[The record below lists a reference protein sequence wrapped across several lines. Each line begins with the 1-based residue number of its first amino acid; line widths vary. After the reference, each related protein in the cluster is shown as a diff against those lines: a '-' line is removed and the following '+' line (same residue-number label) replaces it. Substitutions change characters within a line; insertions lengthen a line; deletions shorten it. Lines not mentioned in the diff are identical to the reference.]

1 MARGF
6 TSFVKNNKNRTM
18 GLQNAEKLKIGLV
31 FLVFVVGVVLAIRIQ
46 TPEPRLPILNP
57 SDLNPAVVADSMEGI
72 GMNHVVAPF
81 TLVDQMGQ
89 TRTEA
94 DVEGKIRVVNYFFTT
109 CPSICMDM
117 AVNMRTVQAAY
128 LDNNV
133 VQLLSHS
140 AMPDYDQPE
149 VLAAYAAAN
158 DVNPSRWWLLTGE
171 PAELNRLARTSYFAV
186 LEEGQGW
193 DEHSFIHT
201 ENLVLIDHKGRLRG
215 YYDGTSAEEADLLIE
230 HIGWLLKER
239 ASDFRKTASQP

>member
-18 GLQNAEKLKIGLV
+18 GLRNAEKLKMGLV

-128 LDNNV
+128 LHNEV

>member
-1 MARGF
+1 
-6 TSFVKNNKNRTM
+6 M
-18 GLQNAEKLKIGLV
+18 GLKKGEFWKIGILLV
-31 FLVFVVGVVLAIRIQ
+31 VFVAGVIWAIQIQ
-46 TPEPRLPILNP
+46 TPDPRLPILNP

-72 GMNHVVAPF
+72 GINHVVAPF
-81 TLVDQMGQ
+81 TLLDQSGR

-109 CPSICMDM
+109 CPSICKDM

-128 LDNNV
+128 LDNDA

-140 AMPDYDQPE
+140 AMPDYDKPD

-158 DVNPSRWWLLTGE
+158 DVNPTRWWLLTGD

-201 ENLVLIDHKGRLRG
+201 ENLVLVDHKGRLRG
-215 YYDGTSAEEADLLIE
+215 YYDGTSADEAALLIE

-239 ASDFRKTASQP
+239 SSDFRKSQPQP

>member
-6 TSFVKNNKNRTM
+6 TSFVRNNKYRTM
-18 GLQNAEKLKIGLV
+18 GLRNAEKLKIGLV

>member
-6 TSFVKNNKNRTM
+6 TSFVRNNKNRTM

-128 LDNNV
+128 LHNDV

>member
-1 MARGF
+1 
-6 TSFVKNNKNRTM
+6 M
-18 GLQNAEKLKIGLV
+18 GLRNAEKLKIGLV

>member
-1 MARGF
+1 
-6 TSFVKNNKNRTM
+6 M
-18 GLQNAEKLKIGLV
+18 GLRNAEKLKIGLV

-117 AVNMRTVQAAY
+117 AVNMRTVQAVY
-128 LDNNV
+128 LDNDA

-140 AMPDYDQPE
+140 AMPDYDKPD
-149 VLAAYAAAN
+149 VLSAYAAAN
-158 DVNPSRWWLLTGE
+158 DVNPARWWLLTGE
-171 PAELNRLARTSYFAV
+171 PSELNRLARTSYFAV

>member
-1 MARGF
+1 
-6 TSFVKNNKNRTM
+6 
-18 GLQNAEKLKIGLV
+18 
-31 FLVFVVGVVLAIRIQ
+31 
-46 TPEPRLPILNP
+46 
-57 SDLNPAVVADSMEGI
+57 MEGI
-72 GMNHVVAPF
+72 GINHVVAPF
-81 TLVDQMGQ
+81 TLLDQSGR

-109 CPSICMDM
+109 CPSICKDM

-128 LDNNV
+128 LDNDA

-140 AMPDYDQPE
+140 AMPDYDKPD

-158 DVNPSRWWLLTGE
+158 DVNPTRWWLLTGE

-201 ENLVLIDHKGRLRG
+201 ENLVLVDHKGRLRG
-215 YYDGTSAEEADLLIE
+215 YYDGTSAEEAALLIE

-239 ASDFRKTASQP
+239 SSDFRKSQSQP

>member
-18 GLQNAEKLKIGLV
+18 GLRNAEKLKIGLV

-158 DVNPSRWWLLTGE
+158 DVNSSRWWLLTGE

-193 DEHSFIHT
+193 NEHSFIHT

>member
-1 MARGF
+1 
-6 TSFVKNNKNRTM
+6 M
-18 GLQNAEKLKIGLV
+18 GLRNAEKLKIGLV

-239 ASDFRKTASQP
+239 ASDFRTTASQP

>member
-1 MARGF
+1 MALRKGEF
-6 TSFVKNNKNRTM
+6 W
-18 GLQNAEKLKIGLV
+18 KIGILLV
-31 FLVFVVGVVLAIRIQ
+31 VFIAGVIWAIQIQ
-46 TPEPRLPILNP
+46 TPDPRLPILNP

-72 GMNHVVAPF
+72 GINHVVAPF
-81 TLVDQMGQ
+81 TLLDQSCR

-109 CPSICMDM
+109 CPSICKDM

-128 LDNNV
+128 LDNDA

-140 AMPDYDQPE
+140 AMPDYDKPD

-158 DVNPSRWWLLTGE
+158 DVNPTRWWLLTGD

-201 ENLVLIDHKGRLRG
+201 ENLVLVDHKGRLRG
-215 YYDGTSAEEADLLIE
+215 YYDGTSAEEAALLIE

-239 ASDFRKTASQP
+239 SSDFRKSQPQP

>member
-1 MARGF
+1 MSLKKGEF
-6 TSFVKNNKNRTM
+6 W
-18 GLQNAEKLKIGLV
+18 KIGILLV
-31 FLVFVVGVVLAIRIQ
+31 VFVAGVIWAIQIQ
-46 TPEPRLPILNP
+46 TPDPRLPILNP

-72 GMNHVVAPF
+72 GINHVVAPF
-81 TLVDQMGQ
+81 TLFDQSGR

-109 CPSICMDM
+109 CPSICKDM

-128 LDNNV
+128 LDNDA

-140 AMPDYDQPE
+140 AMPEYDKPD

-158 DVNPSRWWLLTGE
+158 DVNPTRWWLLTGE

-201 ENLVLIDHKGRLRG
+201 ENLVLVDHKGRLRG
-215 YYDGTSAEEADLLIE
+215 YYDGTSAEEAALLIE

-239 ASDFRKTASQP
+239 SSDFRKSQPQP

>member
-1 MARGF
+1 MALRKGEF
-6 TSFVKNNKNRTM
+6 W
-18 GLQNAEKLKIGLV
+18 KIGILLV
-31 FLVFVVGVVLAIRIQ
+31 VFIAGVIWAIQIQ
-46 TPEPRLPILNP
+46 TPDPRLPILNP

-72 GMNHVVAPF
+72 GINHVVAPF
-81 TLVDQMGQ
+81 TLLDQSGR

-109 CPSICMDM
+109 CPSICKDM

-128 LDNNV
+128 LDNDA
-133 VQLLSHS
+133 VQLMSHS
-140 AMPDYDQPE
+140 AMPDYDKPD
-149 VLAAYAAAN
+149 VLAAYATAN
-158 DVNPSRWWLLTGE
+158 DVNPTRWWLLTGE

-201 ENLVLIDHKGRLRG
+201 ENLVLVDHKGRLRG
-215 YYDGTSAEEADLLIE
+215 YYDGTSAEEAALLIE

-239 ASDFRKTASQP
+239 SSDFRKSQSQP

>member
-1 MARGF
+1 
-6 TSFVKNNKNRTM
+6 M
-18 GLQNAEKLKIGLV
+18 GLKKGEFWKIGILLV
-31 FLVFVVGVVLAIRIQ
+31 VFVAGVIWAIQIQ
-46 TPEPRLPILNP
+46 TPDPRLPILNP

-72 GMNHVVAPF
+72 GINHVVAPF
-81 TLVDQMGQ
+81 TLLDQSGR

-109 CPSICMDM
+109 CPSICKDM

-128 LDNNV
+128 LDNDA

-140 AMPDYDQPE
+140 AMPDYDKPD

-158 DVNPSRWWLLTGE
+158 DVNPTRWWLLTGE

-201 ENLVLIDHKGRLRG
+201 ENLVLVDHKGRLRG
-215 YYDGTSAEEADLLIE
+215 YYDGTSSEEAALLIE

-239 ASDFRKTASQP
+239 SSDFRKSQPQP

>member
-18 GLQNAEKLKIGLV
+18 GLRNAEKLKMGLV

-128 LDNNV
+128 LHNDV

>member
-1 MARGF
+1 
-6 TSFVKNNKNRTM
+6 M
-18 GLQNAEKLKIGLV
+18 GLKKGEFWKIGILLV
-31 FLVFVVGVVLAIRIQ
+31 VFVAGVIWAIQIQ

-72 GMNHVVAPF
+72 GINHVVAPF
-81 TLVDQMGQ
+81 TLLDQSGR

-109 CPSICMDM
+109 CPSICKDM

-128 LDNNV
+128 LDNDA
-133 VQLLSHS
+133 VQLMSHS
-140 AMPDYDQPE
+140 AMPDYDKPD
-149 VLAAYAAAN
+149 VLAAYATAN
-158 DVNPSRWWLLTGE
+158 DVNPTRWWLLTGE

-201 ENLVLIDHKGRLRG
+201 ENLVLVDHKGRLRG
-215 YYDGTSAEEADLLIE
+215 YYDGTSAEEAALLIE

-239 ASDFRKTASQP
+239 SSDLRKSQSQP

>member
-1 MARGF
+1 
-6 TSFVKNNKNRTM
+6 M
-18 GLQNAEKLKIGLV
+18 GLRNAEKLKMGLV

>member
-1 MARGF
+1 
-6 TSFVKNNKNRTM
+6 M
-18 GLQNAEKLKIGLV
+18 GLKKGEFWKIGILLV
-31 FLVFVVGVVLAIRIQ
+31 VFVAGVIWAIQIQ
-46 TPEPRLPILNP
+46 TPDPRLPILNP

-72 GMNHVVAPF
+72 GINHVVAPF
-81 TLVDQMGQ
+81 TLLDQSGR

-109 CPSICMDM
+109 CPSICKDM

-128 LDNNV
+128 LDNDA

-140 AMPDYDQPE
+140 AMPEYDKPD

-158 DVNPSRWWLLTGE
+158 DVNPPRWWLLTGE

-201 ENLVLIDHKGRLRG
+201 ENLVLVDHKGRLRG
-215 YYDGTSAEEADLLIE
+215 YYDGTSAEEAALLIE

-239 ASDFRKTASQP
+239 STDFRKSQSQP

>member
-1 MARGF
+1 
-6 TSFVKNNKNRTM
+6 M

>member
-6 TSFVKNNKNRTM
+6 TSFVRNNKNRTM

>member
-1 MARGF
+1 
-6 TSFVKNNKNRTM
+6 M
-18 GLQNAEKLKIGLV
+18 GLKKEEFWKIGILLV
-31 FLVFVVGVVLAIRIQ
+31 VFVAGVIWAIQIQ
-46 TPEPRLPILNP
+46 TPDPRLPILNP

-81 TLVDQMGQ
+81 TLLDQSGR

-109 CPSICMDM
+109 CPSICKDM

-128 LDNNV
+128 LDNDV

-140 AMPDYDQPE
+140 AMPDYDKPD

-158 DVNPSRWWLLTGE
+158 DVNPMRWWLLTGE

-201 ENLVLIDHKGRLRG
+201 ENLVLVDHKGRLRG
-215 YYDGTSAEEADLLIE
+215 YYDGTSAEEAALLIE

-239 ASDFRKTASQP
+239 SSDFRKSQPQP

>member
-1 MARGF
+1 
-6 TSFVKNNKNRTM
+6 M
-18 GLQNAEKLKIGLV
+18 GLKKGEFWKIGILLV
-31 FLVFVVGVVLAIRIQ
+31 VFVAGVIWAIQIQ
-46 TPEPRLPILNP
+46 TPDPRLPILNP

-72 GMNHVVAPF
+72 GINHVVAPF
-81 TLVDQMGQ
+81 TLLDQSGR

-109 CPSICMDM
+109 CPSICKDM

-128 LDNNV
+128 LDNDA

-140 AMPDYDQPE
+140 AMPDCDKPD

-158 DVNPSRWWLLTGE
+158 DVNPTRWWLLTGE

-201 ENLVLIDHKGRLRG
+201 ENLVLVDHKGRLRG
-215 YYDGTSAEEADLLIE
+215 YYDGTSAEEAALLIE

-239 ASDFRKTASQP
+239 SSDFRKSQSQP

>member
-18 GLQNAEKLKIGLV
+18 GLRNAEKLKIGLV

-140 AMPDYDQPE
+140 AMPDYDKPD

>member
-18 GLQNAEKLKIGLV
+18 GLRNAEKLKIGLV

-193 DEHSFIHT
+193 NEHSFIHT

>member
-1 MARGF
+1 MSLKKGEF
-6 TSFVKNNKNRTM
+6 W
-18 GLQNAEKLKIGLV
+18 KIGILLV
-31 FLVFVVGVVLAIRIQ
+31 VFVAGVIWAIQIQ
-46 TPEPRLPILNP
+46 TPDPRLPILNP

-72 GMNHVVAPF
+72 GINHVVAPF
-81 TLVDQMGQ
+81 TLLDQSGR

-109 CPSICMDM
+109 CPSICKDM

-128 LDNNV
+128 LDNDA

-140 AMPDYDQPE
+140 AMPDYDKPDI
-149 VLAAYAAAN
+149 LAAYAAAN
-158 DVNPSRWWLLTGE
+158 DVNPTRWWLLTGD

-201 ENLVLIDHKGRLRG
+201 ENLVLVDHKGRLRG
-215 YYDGTSAEEADLLIE
+215 YYDGTSAEEAALLIE

-239 ASDFRKTASQP
+239 SSDFRKSQSQP

>member
-1 MARGF
+1 
-6 TSFVKNNKNRTM
+6 M
-18 GLQNAEKLKIGLV
+18 GLKKGEFWKIGILLV
-31 FLVFVVGVVLAIRIQ
+31 VFVAGVIWAIQIQ
-46 TPEPRLPILNP
+46 TPDPRLPILNP

-81 TLVDQMGQ
+81 TLLDQSGR

-109 CPSICMDM
+109 CPSICKDM

-128 LDNNV
+128 LDNDA

-140 AMPDYDQPE
+140 AMPDYDKPD

-158 DVNPSRWWLLTGE
+158 DVNPMRWWLLTGE

-201 ENLVLIDHKGRLRG
+201 ENLVLVDHKGRLRG
-215 YYDGTSAEEADLLIE
+215 YYDGTSVDEAALLIE

-239 ASDFRKTASQP
+239 SSDFRKSQPQP

>member
-1 MARGF
+1 
-6 TSFVKNNKNRTM
+6 M

-128 LDNNV
+128 LHNDV

-140 AMPDYDQPE
+140 AMPDYDKPD
-149 VLAAYAAAN
+149 VLAAY
-158 DVNPSRWWLLTGE
+158 
-171 PAELNRLARTSYFAV
+171 
-186 LEEGQGW
+186 
-193 DEHSFIHT
+193 
-201 ENLVLIDHKGRLRG
+201 
-215 YYDGTSAEEADLLIE
+215 
-230 HIGWLLKER
+230 
-239 ASDFRKTASQP
+239 